1 MTRIAAAAI
10 ALAMVAGGATA
21 EPLLGQWRTAPDD
34 NGNSG
39 LIEVAPCGAA
49 LCGTLIRAFGPDG
62 AEVVS
67 DTVGRQII
75 TETVAVGEG
84 SYRGRVWSPDRDQTY
99 NSRLTLAGDVLSV
112 QGCVLGICRD
122 GGQWR
127 RAE

>member
-49 LCGTLIRAFGPDG
+49 LCGTLVRAFGPDG